1 MRARGVKRPAPD
13 MQADSY
19 VSSDGSD
26 EEYQQPVDASS
37 DDDDGTASLHT
48 ESSDGSPEP
57 ESEPSDD
64 GSSDYTT
71 ASEASDDEGESGG
84 DDTNTPG

>member
-13 MQADSY
+13 MQGDRY

-26 EEYQQPVDASS
+26 EDYQQPADASS

-48 ESSDGSPEP
+48 ESSDGSSVA

-64 GSSDYTT
+64 GSSYYTT
-71 ASEASDDEGESGG
+71 ASEASGDEGECEG
-84 DDTNTPG
+84 DDAATPG